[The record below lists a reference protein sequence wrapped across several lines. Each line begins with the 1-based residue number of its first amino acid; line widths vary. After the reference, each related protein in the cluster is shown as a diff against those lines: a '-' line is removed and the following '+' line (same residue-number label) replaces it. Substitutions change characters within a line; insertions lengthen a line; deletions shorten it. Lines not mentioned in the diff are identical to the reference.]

1 MGRHLVLVL
10 LLGGLVEQ
18 VQQQFEQTAVG
29 RRKDQKQQLEGF
41 NLALFVW
48 SAGLIAL
55 LIKQRQ
61 VCQIARQNMKD
72 THYIP

>member
-29 RRKDQKQQLEGF
+29 SRKDQKQQLEGF
-41 NLALFVW
+41 NLAFFVW
-48 SAGLIAL
+48 SAGLIPL

-61 VCQIARQNMKD
+61 VCQITGQNIKD
-72 THYIP
+72 IYLLP